1 MKVPYDE
8 GLASHVGPE
17 SCVSTRKGG
26 CEALTGERAGR
37 VLSRE
42 NTKPLRGADL
52 VGTWG
57 RRNRAG
63 RYRNDPFEPC
73 AVVDP
78 VHARKQLTRNP
89 GHPAVDLVRWIEVR
103 AVNPQGARRR

>member
-89 GHPAVDLVRWIEVR
+89 GDPAVDLVRWIEVR

>member
-8 GLASHVGPE
+8 GLASRVGSE

-52 VGTWG
+52 LGTRG
-57 RRNRAG
+57 RRNRAH
-63 RYRNDPFEPC
+63 RYRDDEFEPC

-78 VHARKQLTRNP
+78 RHARKQLTRNP
-89 GHPAVDLVRWIEVR
+89 GDPTVDLGRWSEVR
-103 AVNPQGARRR
+103 AVNPEGARRQ